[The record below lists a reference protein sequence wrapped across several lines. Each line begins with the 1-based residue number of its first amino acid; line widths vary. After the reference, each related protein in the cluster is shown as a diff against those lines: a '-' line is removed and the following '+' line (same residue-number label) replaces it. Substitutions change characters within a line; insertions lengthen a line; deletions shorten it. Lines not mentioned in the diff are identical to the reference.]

1 MDISFW
7 CDTWIFYCTRNN
19 FPVFSDVL
27 RQMAATRPTPPYRC
41 FSLSHLFA
49 LSPQSEHQGYASQP
63 ETRKGYEKLFSR
75 PGKDEWGRTSGDGRV
90 GTSTYLDLNLPQLKL
105 GLHCRPNFNCGKAPP
120 FWQKGGALDPLQCF
134 LSIVYP
140 RKEGTWKASQ
150 SSSSPTA

>member
-19 FPVFSDVL
+19 FPVFPDVL
-27 RQMAATRPTPPYRC
+27 RQMAATRPTPPYRLFFLVAC
-41 FSLSHLFA
+41 ISLRCLYN
-49 LSPQSEHQGYASQP
+49 LN
-63 ETRKGYEKLFSR
+63 TRDMLANLKPARAKKNYFPDKEK
-75 PGKDEWGRTSGDGRV
+75 TSGDGRV

-120 FWQKGGALDPLQCF
+120 FWQQEGALDPLQCF

-140 RKEGTWKASQ
+140 RKEGTWKASE
-150 SSSSPTA
+150 SSSSQIA